1 MDGTVMDADMTARVI
16 YLGVLLAS
24 VGGYVIVQARSNLGR
39 TAQNAAIW
47 GLIFLGAIGAFGL
60 WDDLKSDL
68 GPRTAVMTDGQ
79 IDIRAAP
86 DGHFYLTATVQ
97 GTNVTFMIDTG
108 ASDIVL
114 TQADARAVGIDT
126 ASLNYFGQAQT
137 ANGSVDTAPVTLDS
151 VTLGDFTDSAVPA
164 VVNGGDLDTSLLGM
178 SYLKLYGL
186 NISSDRLT
194 LSR

>member
-1 MDGTVMDADMTARVI
+1 MDGDMTARVI

-24 VGGYVIVQARSNLGR
+24 VGGYIIVQARQNLGR
-39 TAQNAAIW
+39 TAQHAAIW
-47 GLIFLGAIGAFGL
+47 GLIFLGAIAVFGL
-60 WDDLKSDL
+60 WDDIRSDL
-68 GPRTAVMTDGQ
+68 APQAAVMTDGRVS
-79 IDIRAAP
+79 IRAAP
-86 DGHFYLTATVQ
+86 DGHYYVTARIKDAD
-97 GTNVTFMIDTG
+97 VTFVIDTG

-114 TQADARAVGIDT
+114 TQADARKIGIDT

-151 VTLGDFTDSAVPA
+151 ITLGDFTDTAVPA

-178 SYLKLYGL
+178 SYLRLYEM
-186 NISSDRLT
+186 NISGARLT

>member
-1 MDGTVMDADMTARVI
+1 MMDGDMTARVI

-24 VGGYVIVQARSNLGR
+24 VGGYVIVQARGNLGQ

-47 GLIFLGAIGAFGL
+47 GLIFLGAIGGFGL

-68 GPRTAVMTDGQ
+68 GSQAAVMTDGQ
-79 IDIRAAP
+79 INIRAAP
-86 DGHFYLTATVQ
+86 DGHFYLTATID

-114 TQADARAVGIDT
+114 TQGDARAVGIDT

-137 ANGSVDTAPVTLDS
+137 ANGSVDTAPVTLGS
-151 VTLGDFTDSAVPA
+151 VTLGDFTDTAMPA

-178 SYLKLYGL
+178 SYLKLYNL
-186 NISSDRLT
+186 NMTSGQLT